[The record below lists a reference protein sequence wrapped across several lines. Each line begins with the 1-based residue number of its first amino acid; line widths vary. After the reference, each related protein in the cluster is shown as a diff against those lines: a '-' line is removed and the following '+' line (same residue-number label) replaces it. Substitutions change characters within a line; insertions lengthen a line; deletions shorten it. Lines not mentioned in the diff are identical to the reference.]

1 MTKKI
6 LVAYDGSDLSKQAVQ
21 EAKKQACDAPE
32 KEIHVISVVN
42 TTGPVT
48 NATMAEAVGK
58 ELAERFETEMEAL
71 KTELETDDSI
81 TVKTEIKVG
90 EAEGNPGEKICAY
103 AEEHDV
109 DLIVLGSRGL
119 GGVRKF
125 LLGSVSNNVVQ
136 KATKPVLI
144 IK

>member
-21 EAKKQACDAPE
+21 EAKNQVCDAPE
-32 KEIHVISVVN
+32 REIHVVTIVN

-48 NATMAEAVGK
+48 NAAMAEAVGK

-81 TVKTEIKVG
+81 TVKTKIMVG
-90 EAEGNPGEKICAY
+90 EAEGNPGEKVCAY
-103 AEEHDV
+103 AEENDV
-109 DLIVLGSRGL
+109 DLIVIGSRGL
-119 GGVRKF
+119 GGVKKF

-136 KATKPVLI
+136 KSKKPVLV

>member
-6 LVAYDGSDLSKQAVQ
+6 LVAYDGSDLSKEAVV

-32 KEIHVISVVN
+32 KEIHVITVVN

-71 KTELETDDSI
+71 KKELETDGSV
-81 TVKTEIKVG
+81 TVKTKIMVG
-90 EAEGNPGEKICAY
+90 EAEGNPGEKICSY
-103 AEEHDV
+103 AEENDV
-109 DLIVLGSRGL
+109 DLVVIGSRGL
-119 GGVRKF
+119 GGVKKF

-136 KATKPVLI
+136 KSTKPVLV